1 MLFSWMKILGDY
13 LKGFF
18 LYGMLEGIHGEKR
31 ALDNLFM
38 LGLYGPMIGFPGLFN
53 YYHLKMIPFYM
64 KRLDTWKRRILKER
78 DFFDF
83 VKE

>member
-1 MLFSWMKILGDY
+1 MLFSWMKTLGEY
-13 LKGFF
+13 LRGFF

-31 ALDNLFM
+31 ALDHLFM
-38 LGLYGPMIGFPGLFN
+38 LGLFGPMIGFPGLFN
-53 YYHLKMIPFYM
+53 YYHLRMIPFYM
-64 KRLDTWKRRILKER
+64 KRLGVWKRRILKER